1 MSDSVDQLLADA
13 GERMAKAVES
23 CKGEFATVRTGRAST
38 HLFDRLTVDY
48 YGAETPLKQ
57 LAQISATDAKTLT
70 VTPFDK
76 GSIQAIE
83 KAVLESDLGLSPA
96 NDGSVIRM
104 QIPDLTE
111 ERRKELV
118 KVLHGV
124 AEEGRVAVRNVRR
137 DVNGHLRELEKEG
150 EAGSDEEHRAEAGIQ
165 KLTDEAIGEID
176 EMLKAKEQ
184 EILEI

>member
-1 MSDSVDQLLADA
+1 MTDSIDGLLAGA
-13 GERMAKAVES
+13 GDRMAKAVDS
-23 CKGEFATVRTGRAST
+23 CKGEFATVRTGRASP

-57 LAQISATDAKTLT
+57 LAQISATDAKTIT

-83 KAVLESDLGLSPA
+83 KAVTESDLGLSPA
-96 NDGSVIRM
+96 NDGSVIRL

-124 AEEGRVAVRNVRR
+124 AEDGRIAVRNVRR
-137 DVNGHLRELEKEG
+137 DVNSHLRDLEKDG
-150 EAGSDEEHRAEAGIQ
+150 GAGSDEEHRAEAGIQ
-165 KLTDEAIGEID
+165 KLTDDSIAEID
-176 EMLKAKEQ
+176 ELLKAKEQ